1 MKKRIL
7 GVILLASLLLVSCAG
22 TQQTPAPQK
31 NSDGYYQIG
40 QDEAARMMEKE
51 KDAVILDVRTV
62 SEYDSG
68 HIPGAV
74 AIPNEIVSE
83 VAPDEL
89 PDLDQVILV
98 YCRSGRRSKEA
109 SAKLA
114 ALGYTNVYEFGGV
127 QTWTG
132 ELVTTEIP

>member
-1 MKKRIL
+1 MQKRIL

-22 TQQTPAPQK
+22 TQQTSAPQK

-74 AIPNEIVSE
+74 CIPNEIVSE

>member
-7 GVILLASLLLVSCAG
+7 GLLLLPVMLLVSCAG
-22 TQQTPAPQK
+22 TQQTTALQK

-40 QDEAARMMEKE
+40 QDEAASMMEKE
-51 KDAVILDVRTV
+51 QNAVILDVRTV

-74 AIPNEIVSE
+74 CIPNEIVSD
-83 VAPDEL
+83 VAPEEL
-89 PDLDQVILV
+89 PDREQVILV

-109 SAKLA
+109 SAKLVD
-114 ALGYTNVYEFGGV
+114 LGYTNVYEFGGV

>member
-22 TQQTPAPQK
+22 TQQKPAPQK

-74 AIPNEIVSE
+74 CIPNEIVSE

-89 PDLDQVILV
+89 PDPNQVILV